1 MITLAIEAAGKTASV
16 AILQDGALQYESF
29 LAGGLTHSETLMP
42 LIDTALAATKL
53 TPAEIDLYGVTAGPG
68 SFTGLRIGLAT
79 VKGLAFVQDTPCAAV
94 STLAALAACHAG
106 EGTAIAAL
114 DARRAQVYWAG
125 FDLTSGA
132 RLTEDAAQPIEALA
146 DFVET
151 CKKPL
156 IFIGDG
162 AALCYN
168 RYGVVAGVQPIN
180 PILQMSRAAGVGM
193 VANQIHAQGMTCPPA
208 ALLPTYL
215 RLSQAE
221 RERAERLAKNAQSPI
236 TTQ

>member
-53 TPAEIDLYGVTAGPG
+53 TIADIDLYGVTAGPG

-79 VKGLAFVQDTPCAAV
+79 VKGLAFVHNTPCAAV
-94 STLAALAACHAG
+94 STLAALAAGHVG
-106 EGTAIAAL
+106 EGTVIAAL

-125 FDLTSGA
+125 FDLASGA
-132 RLTEDAAQPIEALA
+132 RLTQDAAEPIETLNN
-146 DFVET
+146 FVET

-162 AALCYN
+162 ARLCYN
-168 RYGVVAGVQPIN
+168 RYSAVTGVLPIH
-180 PILQMSRAAGVGM
+180 PCLGTGHAAGVGM
-193 VANQIHAQGMTCPPA
+193 VAEQMHADGQSDSPA

-221 RERAERLAKNAQSPI
+221 RERAERLAQ
-236 TTQ
+236 TGQ

>member
-16 AILQDGALQYESF
+16 AILDGDALQYESF

-42 LIDTALAATKL
+42 LIDTALAATKH
-53 TPAEIDLYGVTAGPG
+53 TIADIDLFGVTAGPG

-114 DARRAQVYWAG
+114 DARRAQVYWAA
-125 FDLTSGA
+125 FDLASQE
-132 RLTEDAAQPIEALA
+132 RLTPDAAAPIA
-146 DFVET
+146 DLEEFVEN

-168 RYGVVAGVQPIN
+168 RFDKVNGVQNIA
-180 PILQMSRAAGVGM
+180 PILRGSRAAGVGM
-193 VANQIHAQGMTCPPA
+193 VAVKMQAAGEALPPA

-221 RERAERLAKNAQSPI
+221 RERAERLAKG
-236 TTQ
+236 

>member
-16 AILQDGALQYESF
+16 AILQDGVLQYESF

-42 LIDTALAATKL
+42 LIDSALQATKL
-53 TPAEIDLYGVTAGPG
+53 TPADIDLYGVTAGPG

-79 VKGLAFVQDTPCAAV
+79 VKGLAFAQNTPCAAV

-106 EGTAIAAL
+106 EGTVISAL
-114 DARRAQVYWAG
+114 DARRAQVYWAA
-125 FDLTSGA
+125 FDLASQT
-132 RLTEDAAQPIEALA
+132 RLTPDAAEPIEKLEE
-146 DFVET
+146 FVEK

-156 IFIGDG
+156 FFIGDG
-162 AALCYN
+162 ARLCYN
-168 RYGVVAGVQPIN
+168 RYNTVEGVLEIAPLLRN
-180 PILQMSRAAGVGM
+180 ARAAGVGI
-193 VANQIHAQGMTCPPA
+193 VAQKLYEKGESAPPA

-221 RERAERLAKNAQSPI
+221 RERAERLAQTK
-236 TTQ
+236 

>member
-16 AILQDGALQYESF
+16 AIIKDGALQYESF

-42 LIDTALAATKL
+42 LIDSALAATKL
-53 TPAEIDLYGVTAGPG
+53 TCAEIDLYGVTAGPG

-94 STLAALAACHAG
+94 STLAALAACHSG
-106 EGTAIAAL
+106 SGTVIAAL

-125 FDLTSGA
+125 FDLATH
-132 RLTEDAAQPIEALA
+132 TQHTPDAAAPIEDLA
-146 DFVET
+146 TFVES

-162 AALCYN
+162 ASLCYN
-168 RYGVVAGVQPIN
+168 RYSNVEGVQNID
-180 PILQMSRAAGVGM
+180 PILQTSRAAGVGM
-193 VANQIHAQGMTCPPA
+193 VAAQMHDAGNTCPPA

-221 RERAERLAKNAQSPI
+221 RERAARLANKAE
-236 TTQ
+236 

>member
-16 AILQDGALQYESF
+16 AILRDGVLQYESF

-42 LIDTALAATKL
+42 LIDSALAATKL
-53 TPAEIDLYGVTAGPG
+53 SIAEVDLFGVTAGPG

-79 VKGLAFVQDTPCAAV
+79 VKGLAFVKNTPCAAV
-94 STLAALAACHAG
+94 STLAALAACHLG
-106 EGTAIAAL
+106 EGTVIAAL

-125 FDLTSGA
+125 FDLGNGA
-132 RLTEDAAQPIEALA
+132 RLTEDAAAPVGDLA
-146 DFVET
+146 EFVKT

-156 IFIGDG
+156 FFIGDG
-162 AALCYN
+162 AELCYN
-168 RYGVVAGVQPIN
+168 RYGEVAGVEPAAAV
-180 PILQMSRAAGVGM
+180 LRASRAAGVGM
-193 VANQIHAQGMTCPPA
+193 VAERMHADGESAPPA

-221 RERAERLAKNAQSPI
+221 RERAERLAQQ
-236 TTQ
+236 TQQQQ